1 MCMRR
6 GQRSTSDILHNAED
20 LLFKK
25 GSLTDL
31 ETTDLA
37 GLVSQHALGIRLSPR
52 AGIRSVYH
60 NTWLFMWVL
69 GQHSGL
75 LACVTRALPIEPSS
89 KPQQ

>member
-1 MCMRR
+1 MCVRR
-6 GQRSTSDILHNAED
+6 GQRSTSDILHNAVD
-20 LLFKK
+20 LLFKT

-31 ETTDLA
+31 ETMDLA

-52 AGIRSVYH
+52 AGIRSMCH
-60 NTWLFMWVL
+60 NTWLFTWVL

-75 LACVTRALPIEPSS
+75 RACVASALPIEPSS